1 MRRISLVLDGSARDN
16 QSVQATMALALR
28 LGAQVEALFIRPSV
42 GEILAR
48 FGDSIA
54 SSISGDIIE
63 QILKDADEFAGKAKL
78 NLEDAARAN
87 GLTVFKRPSRLS
99 APGVSFEVIQ
109 GPPLAALDAAA
120 DLSDLVVFGEPDHV
134 APTPLTE
141 QIEYMMLTLRR
152 PVLVA
157 RGEVAERLGDRVVVA
172 FDGRH
177 EACTALLRTVPILAA
192 ARSVEILHVC
202 EHEGHDVGRADRAL
216 RYLGQNG
223 INASAVEAELSN
235 KEVGVRLLE
244 LAKMSKAD
252 LIVMGGFGRSRMRE
266 LILGGATRHM
276 MHHAQIP
283 VLFAH

>member
-1 MRRISLVLDGSARDN
+1 MRRISLVLDGSARDG
-16 QSVQATMALALR
+16 QSVRAAMSLALR
-28 LGAQVEALFIRPSV
+28 LSAQIEGLFIKPSV

-54 SSISGDIIE
+54 SSISGDIIDE
-63 QILKDADEFAGKAKL
+63 ILKDADEFAGKANL
-78 NLEDAARAN
+78 NLENAARAN
-87 GLTVFKRPSRLS
+87 GLATFKRPSRTS
-99 APGVSFEVIQ
+99 GPGVSFEVIQ
-109 GPPLAALDAAA
+109 GPPLDALGAAA
-120 DLSDLVVFGEPDHV
+120 DLSDLVVFGEPNHV

-141 QIEYMMLTLRR
+141 QIEYTMLTLRR

-177 EACTALLRTVPILAA
+177 EACTALLRTVPILAT
-192 ARSVEILHVC
+192 ARSVEILHIC
-202 EHEGHDVGRADRAL
+202 ERGRDDAGRADRAL
-216 RYLGQNG
+216 RYLAQNG

-235 KEVGVRLLE
+235 KEVGVRLSE
-244 LAKMSKAD
+244 LAKVSEAD

-276 MHHAQIP
+276 MHHSEIP

>member
-1 MRRISLVLDGSARDN
+1 MRRISLMMDGSPRDN
-16 QSVQATMALALR
+16 DSVRGAIALALR
-28 LGAQVEALFIRPSV
+28 LGAQIEGLFIRPSV

-54 SSISGDIIE
+54 SSISSDIID

-87 GLTVFKRPSRLS
+87 GLAVFKRPSRLS
-99 APGVSFEVIQ
+99 APSVSFEIVQ
-109 GPPLAALDAAA
+109 GPPLEALDTAV
-120 DLSDLVVFGEPDHV
+120 DLSDLVVFSEPDHV
-134 APTPLTE
+134 APAPLAE
-141 QIEYMMLTLRR
+141 QIEYTMLTLRR

-157 RGEVAERLGDRVVVA
+157 RGEVAERLGDRIVVA

-177 EACTALLRTVPILAA
+177 EACTALIRAVPILAA

-202 EHEGHDVGRADRAL
+202 EHEGRDVGRADRAL

-223 INASAVEAELSN
+223 INASAVEAELAN
-235 KEVGVRLLE
+235 KEVGQRLLE
-244 LAKMSKAD
+244 LAKMSSTD
-252 LIVMGGFGRSRMRE
+252 LIVISGYGRSRMRE
-266 LILGGATRHM
+266 LILGGATRHL
-276 MHHAQIP
+276 MHHSQIP